1 MAKKISI
8 VRIFVM
14 VSGLILLMIP
24 WYQLGIH
31 FKTLIAGGK
40 IMIDTKYV
48 ITGFFFIL
56 SYLLKLIEFR
66 IQHHKKLEKDLII
79 NIEKAFE
86 EIFIEGLLI
95 ILAFNG
101 FISVIIPVIFLSK
114 NILVSTMKK
123 LSADNGKMNEKSKLG
138 LTEYITLRLGILSL
152 LFYNLPFE
160 LWDFYFADALIMIA
174 TVLSALNGC
183 IYYFNAKNMLMNQA

>member
-1 MAKKISI
+1 
-8 VRIFVM
+8 
-14 VSGLILLMIP
+14 MIP